1 MSKAPGAVLTLDMGP
16 WTFDFSMTTANRPF
30 RKILIANRGEIA
42 CRIIWTCKEMGI
54 RTVAVHSDV
63 DRDSLHVR
71 FADESA
77 CIGPAPSAQSYLNIP
92 AIISAAEIFN
102 VDAIH
107 PGYGFLAE
115 SAYFAEICE
124 ACNIKFIG
132 PRPGV
137 IQLMGDKVEARRA
150 MKAAGVPI
158 IPGSPEALDSAEEAI
173 RLARE
178 IGFPVIVKA
187 SAGGGGRGMRIV
199 NSEDDLGHALEAAST
214 EAAASFKNGD
224 VYLERFVERPRH
236 IEIQVLA
243 DEYGEC
249 VHLGERECSIQRRHQ
264 KLLEEAPS
272 PVMTPELRQQ
282 MGEVAVNACKAI
294 GYSSAG
300 TFEFLLDEDKRFYF
314 MEMNT
319 RIQVEHPVTEMV
331 TLTDIVRNQIRIAE
345 GDPLGFGQDDVI
357 MVGHAIEC
365 RINAESPD
373 TFTPSPGTITTF
385 NLPGGPGVRL
395 DTYVYP
401 GYRVP
406 PFYDSMIA
414 KVIVHAR
421 TRELAIARM
430 RRALDAMVIEGIKTT
445 IPLHLKIMDD
455 PDFQAGN
462 ISTRFMEDF
471 LARNGVKETFVST
484 AAAALTGGSA

>member
-1 MSKAPGAVLTLDMGP
+1 MNAP
-16 WTFDFSMTTANRPF
+16 RRF

-54 RTVAVHSDV
+54 GTVAVHSDV

-77 CIGPAPSAQSYLNIP
+77 CIGPAPSSQSYLNIP

-132 PRPGV
+132 PRPDT
-137 IQLMGDKVEARRA
+137 IKLMGEKVAARNA
-150 MKAAGVPI
+150 MKEAGVPVL
-158 IPGSPEALDSAEEAI
+158 PGSESAIESEDEGI
-173 RLARE
+173 KLARE
-178 IGFPVIVKA
+178 IGYPVIVKA
-187 SAGGGGRGMRIV
+187 SGGGGGRGMRIV
-199 NSEDDLGHALEAAST
+199 YAEDELGHALETAST
-214 EAAASFKNGD
+214 EAAAAFKNGD
-224 VYLERFVERPRH
+224 VYIERYVERPRH
-236 IEIQVLA
+236 IEIQVMA
-243 DEYGEC
+243 DEHGEC

-264 KLLEEAPS
+264 KLLEESPS
-272 PVMTPELRQQ
+272 PIMTPELRQQ
-282 MGEVAVNACKAI
+282 MGDAAVSAAKAI
-294 GYSSAG
+294 GYASAG
-300 TFEFLLDEDKRFYF
+300 TFEFLLDENQQFYF

-331 TLTDIVRNQIRIAE
+331 TLTDIVRNQIRVAE
-345 GDPLGFGQDDVI
+345 GEPLGFEQQDVI
-357 MVGHAIEC
+357 MVGHSIEC

-385 NLPGGPGVRL
+385 NLPGGPGVRV

-401 GYRVP
+401 GYKVP

-445 IPLHLKIMDD
+445 IPLHLRIMDSR
-455 PDFQAGN
+455 DFQTGN
-462 ISTRFMEDF
+462 FSTRFMEEF
-471 LARNGVKETFVST
+471 LAQQSVRELPNVT
-484 AAAALTGGSA
+484 ASAALTGAPA

>member
-1 MSKAPGAVLTLDMGP
+1 MNNTP
-16 WTFDFSMTTANRPF
+16 RRF

-54 RTVAVHSDV
+54 GTVAVHSEV

-115 SAYFAEICE
+115 SSYFAEICE

-132 PRPGV
+132 PRPDV
-137 IQLMGDKVEARRA
+137 IRLMGEKVEARRA
-150 MKAAGVPI
+150 MQAAGIPI
-158 IPGSPEALDSAEEAI
+158 LPGSPDALQSETEALKF
-173 RLARE
+173 ARD

-187 SAGGGGRGMRIV
+187 SAGGGGRGMRV
-199 NSEDDLGHALEAAST
+199 VQSEKELGKALETAST
-214 EAAASFKNGD
+214 EAAAAFKNGD
-224 VYLERFVERPRH
+224 VYIVRFVERPRH
-236 IEIQVLA
+236 IEIQILA
-243 DEYGEC
+243 DEHGKCTY
-249 VHLGERECSIQRRHQ
+249 LGERECSIQRRHQ
-264 KLLEEAPS
+264 KLLEESPS
-272 PVMTPELRQQ
+272 PIMNPKLREQ
-282 MGEVAVNACKAI
+282 MGEASVTACKSI

-300 TFEFLLDEDKRFYF
+300 TVEFLLDENNQFYF

-345 GDPLGFGQDDVI
+345 GEPLGYSQDDVI
-357 MVGHAIEC
+357 IVGHAIEC

-421 TRELAIARM
+421 TRDLAIARM
-430 RRALDAMVIEGIKTT
+430 RRALDAMVVEGIKTT
-445 IPLHLKIMDD
+445 IPLHRRIMDD

-462 ISTRFMEDF
+462 FSTRFMEDF
-471 LARNGVKETFVST
+471 LDKNRLREPTTVPT
-484 AAAALTGGSA
+484 ASAALTGVSA

>member
-1 MSKAPGAVLTLDMGP
+1 MNGP
-16 WTFDFSMTTANRPF
+16 RRF

-54 RTVAVHSDV
+54 GTVAVHSDV

-115 SAYFAEICE
+115 SAYFAEICA
-124 ACNIKFIG
+124 ACNVKFIG
-132 PRPGV
+132 PRPDV
-137 IQLMGDKVEARRA
+137 IQLMGEKVAARRA
-150 MKAAGVPI
+150 MQEAGVPI
-158 IPGSPEALDSAEEAI
+158 LPGSPNALESEEEAI
-173 RLARE
+173 EIARE

-199 NSEDDLGHALEAAST
+199 RSEAELGPALQTAST
-214 EAAASFKNGD
+214 EAAAAFKNGD
-224 VYLERFVERPRH
+224 VYIERFIERPRH
-236 IEIQVLA
+236 IEIQVMA
-243 DEYGEC
+243 DEHGDC
-249 VHLGERECSIQRRHQ
+249 VYLGERECSIQRRHQ
-264 KLLEEAPS
+264 KLLEESPS
-272 PVMTPELRQQ
+272 PVMTPALRQQ
-282 MGEVAVNACKAI
+282 MGEAAVAACKAI

-300 TFEFLLDEDKRFYF
+300 TFEFLLDEDGRFYF

-331 TLTDIVRNQIRIAE
+331 TLTDIVRNQIRVAE
-345 GDPLGFGQDDVI
+345 GDPLGFTQDEVI

-385 NLPGGPGVRL
+385 NLPGGPGVRV

-401 GYRVP
+401 GYHVP

-445 IPLHLKIMDD
+445 IPLHLKIMDNA
-455 PDFQAGN
+455 DFQAGN
-462 ISTRFMEDF
+462 FSTRFMEDF
-471 LARNGVKETFVST
+471 LNKNKIRESVPV
-484 AAAALTGGSA
+484 AAPAALTGVSA

>member
-1 MSKAPGAVLTLDMGP
+1 MS
-16 WTFDFSMTTANRPF
+16 TAQRKF

-42 CRIIWTCKEMGI
+42 CRLIWTCKEMGI

-71 FADESA
+71 FADEAA

-115 SAYFAEICE
+115 SSYFAEICE

-132 PRPGV
+132 PRPEV
-137 IQLMGDKVEARRA
+137 IRLMGDKVEARGA
-150 MKAAGVPI
+150 MASAGLPVL
-158 IPGSPEALDSAEEAI
+158 PGSSEPITSEEEGLK
-173 RLARE
+173 LAQE
-178 IGFPVIVKA
+178 LGFPVIVKA

-199 NSEDDLGHALEAAST
+199 RSERELGPALETAST
-214 EAAASFKNGD
+214 EAAAAFKDGS
-224 VYLERFVERPRH
+224 VYIERYIERPRH

-243 DEYGEC
+243 DEYGNC
-249 VHLGERECSIQRRHQ
+249 IHLGERECSIQRRHQ

-272 PVMTPELRQQ
+272 SVITPELRRQ
-282 MGEVAVNACKAI
+282 MGEASVEACKKL

-300 TFEFLLDEDKRFYF
+300 TIEFLLDQDNKFYF
-314 MEMNT
+314 MEMNA
-319 RIQVEHPVTEMV
+319 RIQVEHAVTEMV

-345 GDPLGFGQDDVI
+345 GEPLGYTQDDLLI
-357 MVGHAIEC
+357 VGHAIEC
-365 RINAESPD
+365 RINAENPV
-373 TFTPSPGTITTF
+373 TFAPSPGVITAF
-385 NLPGGPGVRL
+385 NLPGGPGVRV
-395 DTYVYP
+395 DTYVYS
-401 GYRVP
+401 GYSVP
-406 PFYDSMIA
+406 PFYDSLIA

-430 RRALDAMVIEGIKTT
+430 KRALEAMVVEGIKTT

-455 PDFQAGN
+455 PNFRAGD
-462 ISTRFMEDF
+462 ISTGFMDEF
-471 LARNGVKETFVST
+471 LAQNGKKNG
-484 AAAALTGGSA
+484 ARALAGAR

>member
-1 MSKAPGAVLTLDMGP
+1 MSGNTRK
-16 WTFDFSMTTANRPF
+16 FK
-30 RKILIANRGEIA
+30 KILIANRGEIA

-71 FADESA
+71 FADEAA

-115 SAYFAEICE
+115 SSYFAEICE
-124 ACNIKFIG
+124 ACNIKFVG
-132 PRPGV
+132 PRPGT
-137 IQLMGDKVEARRA
+137 IRLMGDKIEARRV
-150 MKAAGVPI
+150 MKEAGLPI
-158 IPGSPEALDSAEEAI
+158 LPGSPDPITSEEEAI
-173 RLARE
+173 KLADE
-178 IGFPVIVKA
+178 IGYPLIVKA
-187 SAGGGGRGMRIV
+187 AAGGGGRGMRIV
-199 NSEDDLGHALEAAST
+199 RNEAELGPALETAST
-214 EAAASFKNGD
+214 EAAAAFKDGS
-224 VYLERFVERPRH
+224 VYVERYIEKPRH
-236 IEIQVLA
+236 IEIQILA

-249 VHLGERECSIQRRHQ
+249 IHLGERECSIQRRHQ
-264 KLLEEAPS
+264 KLMEEAPS
-272 PVMTPELRQQ
+272 PVLSAELRNQ
-282 MGEVAVNACKAI
+282 MGEAAVAACKKL
-294 GYSSAG
+294 GYASAG
-300 TFEFLLDEDKRFYF
+300 TVEFLLDSNNQFYF

-331 TLTDIVRNQIRIAE
+331 TLADIVRNQIRIAE
-345 GDPLGFGQDDVI
+345 GEELGYRQDDLLI
-357 MVGHAIEC
+357 VGHAIEC
-365 RINAESPD
+365 RINAENPE
-373 TFTPSPGTITTF
+373 TFAPSPGTITAF
-385 NLPGGPGVRL
+385 NLPGGPGVRV
-395 DTYVYP
+395 DTYVYA

-430 RRALDAMVIEGIKTT
+430 KRALEAMVIEGIKTT

-455 PDFQAGN
+455 PRFRAGD
-462 ISTRFMEDF
+462 ISTDFMEYF
-471 LARNGVKETFVST
+471 LAQNGAKKMRTTNGIVAKAS
-484 AAAALTGGSA
+484 

>member
-1 MSKAPGAVLTLDMGP
+1 MHSGSRK
-16 WTFDFSMTTANRPF
+16 FK
-30 RKILIANRGEIA
+30 KILIANRGEIA

-71 FADESA
+71 YADEAA

-92 AIISAAEIFN
+92 AMISTAEIFN

-115 SAYFAEICE
+115 SSYFAEICE

-132 PRPGV
+132 PEASV
-137 IQLMGDKVEARRA
+137 IRLMGDKVEARRA
-150 MKAAGVPI
+150 MKEAGLPI
-158 IPGSPEALDSAEEAI
+158 LPGSPDPITSEEEA
-173 RLARE
+173 RHVARE
-178 IGFPVIVKA
+178 IGFPIIVKA

-199 NSEDDLGHALEAAST
+199 RSEDELGRALEGAST
-214 EAAASFKNGD
+214 EAAAAFKDGT
-224 VYLERFVERPRH
+224 VYIERYVESPRH
-236 IEIQVLA
+236 IEIQILA
-243 DEYGEC
+243 DEHGDC
-249 VHLGERECSIQRRHQ
+249 IHLGERECSIQRRHQ

-272 PVMTPELRQQ
+272 PVLSPELRNQ
-282 MGEVAVNACKAI
+282 MGDAAVAACKKL

-300 TFEFLLDEDKRFYF
+300 TVEFLLDTDNKFYF

-331 TLTDIVRNQIRIAE
+331 TLADIVRNQIRIAE
-345 GDPLGFGQDDVI
+345 GEPLGYTQDDLMI
-357 MVGHAIEC
+357 VGHAIEC
-365 RINAESPD
+365 RINAENPE
-373 TFTPSPGTITTF
+373 TFAPSPGLITAF
-385 NLPGGPGVRL
+385 NLPGGPGVRV
-395 DTYVYP
+395 DTYVYS

-406 PFYDSMIA
+406 SFYDSMIA

-421 TRELAIARM
+421 TRDLAIARM
-430 RRALDAMVIEGIKTT
+430 KRALEAMVVEGIKTT

-455 PDFQAGN
+455 PKFRAGD
-462 ISTRFMEDF
+462 ISTSFMEYF
-471 LARNGVKETFVST
+471 LAQNGARKNEVVAT
-484 AAAALTGGSA
+484 AR